1 MNNSF
6 DGIEWRPLRAA
17 MILGSL
23 ATQEFDRRPLT
34 PNLSALA
41 GKSLGA
47 LKENEAGDEASFR
60 DALAVVGIS
69 QKDIERL
76 TAQVLDVSEDPAQEN
91 QKRAD

>member
-1 MNNSF
+1 MNTSF
-6 DGIEWRPLRAA
+6 DGVEWRPLRAA

-23 ATQEFDRRPLT
+23 ATQEFEQRSLT

-47 LKENEAGDEASFR
+47 LKESEAKDEASFR
-60 DALAVVGIS
+60 DALALVGIS
-69 QKDIERL
+69 QKEIERL
-76 TAQVLDVSEDPAQEN
+76 TAQVLEISEDPAQEN